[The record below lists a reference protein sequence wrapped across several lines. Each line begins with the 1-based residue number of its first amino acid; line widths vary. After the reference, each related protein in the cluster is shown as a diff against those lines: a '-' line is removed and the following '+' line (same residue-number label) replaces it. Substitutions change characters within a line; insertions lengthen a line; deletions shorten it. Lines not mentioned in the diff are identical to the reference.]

1 MLIIVFFAYVS
12 FIKCIALE
20 VQFNISFL
28 IKKQF
33 LNLILWFQVTKRVPY
48 FVTYPVEILGV
59 IEFFNNNRIFEKF
72 KKILNFFE
80 NLFLSYS

>member
-28 IKKQF
+28 IKKT
-33 LNLILWFQVTKRVPY
+33 V
-48 FVTYPVEILGV
+48 
-59 IEFFNNNRIFEKF
+59 F
-72 KKILNFFE
+72 KLNFVVSGNEESSIFRYLPGR
-80 NLFLSYS
+80 NFRGH